1 MSKQI
6 HIKLPNDL
14 HQALRL
20 LAAAS
25 DTTVQDYVLAAIR
38 RQISGD
44 RQKLEE
50 VSESVAR
57 VAEEVIEYEPNRD
70 LDN

>member
-1 MSKQI
+1 MLKQI
-6 HIKLPNDL
+6 HIKLPDDL

-20 LAAAS
+20 LAVAS

-44 RQKLEE
+44 RRKLEE

-57 VAEEVIEYEPNRD
+57 VAEEVSSYESNRD
-70 LDN
+70 QDN